1 MLILWSIEPINFH
14 HLEVDIGT
22 GQDLSHITYYYRTCG
37 TSTVSS
43 TKGSVLLG
51 GITYA
56 DCKNCFS
63 GIGAGETDDKKN
75 SEYLI
80 KFSHYQVGFTVH

>member
-1 MLILWSIEPINFH
+1 
-14 HLEVDIGT
+14 
-22 GQDLSHITYYYRTCG
+22 
-37 TSTVSS
+37 
-43 TKGSVLLG
+43 VLLG